1 MIKKIVF
8 DMDGT
13 IADLYSVS
21 NWLDMLRS
29 EDVTPY
35 AVARPMYNMLE
46 LREILLSLKILGW
59 KIAVTSWGS
68 MYSTENY
75 LNRTAAAK
83 IKWLQDFGF
92 PYDEVH
98 IVPYGTPKHKV
109 TKADIQILVDDNPT
123 VREEWIGD
131 TIDANNNIIPLLL
144 NLIG

>member
-98 IVPYGTPKHKV
+98 IVPYGTPKHEV
-109 TKADIQILVDDNPT
+109 TKADIQILIDDNPT

>member
-13 IADLYSVS
+13 IADLYSV
-21 NWLDMLRS
+21 NDWLRMLRS

-35 AVARPMYNMLE
+35 AVARPMYNMFE

-68 MYSTENY
+68 MHSTEDY

-98 IVPYGTPKHKV
+98 IVPYGTPKHEV
-109 TKADIQILVDDNPT
+109 TKADIQILIDDNPT